1 MVFLNNVVPFCLI
14 VWGQE
19 LVASGVA
26 SILNATTPLFTV
38 VVAHFT
44 TSDEKMMGGRLIGVV
59 IGFLGIVIMIGT
71 DVLAVMNT
79 NLLAHIAILGA
90 SVSYAF
96 AGIFG
101 RRFKA
106 MGISP
111 LATATGQ
118 VTASSIFL
126 IPMVILIDQP
136 WTLPMP
142 SLAALSSL
150 FGIAVLSTALAYIL
164 YFRILATAGAVNLL
178 LVTFLIPISA
188 ILLGVTFLDESLLP
202 KHLVGIALIGTGMS
216 VVDSRPWKK
225 LKALWTVN
233 ES

>member
-1 MVFLNNVVPFCLI
+1 M
-14 VWGQE
+14 
-19 LVASGVA
+19 
-26 SILNATTPLFTV
+26 
-38 VVAHFT
+38 

-79 NLLAHIAILGA
+79 NLLAHLAILGA
-90 SVSYAF
+90 SVSSAF

-164 YFRILATAGAVNLL
+164 YFRI
-178 LVTFLIPISA
+178 
-188 ILLGVTFLDESLLP
+188 
-202 KHLVGIALIGTGMS
+202 
-216 VVDSRPWKK
+216 
-225 LKALWTVN
+225 
-233 ES
+233 